1 MSFVGGVSETEAD
14 GELAEFYADLRKTW
28 GKVPNWFT
36 AQGSRPEIAQTE
48 AALFNAIFS
57 DGALPQKLKEQ
68 IGVVVAG
75 INHSSYCI
83 AIHSDVLHRF
93 AVPRALARTLAVNYP
108 DAPVSDAEMALFRFA
123 AKLTK
128 QPDSIEQADADEL
141 RRHGWTNAQILETVL
156 AVSMMN
162 FANRISSGLG
172 LVVDF

>member
-1 MSFVGGVSETEAD
+1 MSFVGGVSETEAR
-14 GELAEFYADLRKTW
+14 GEVAAFYAELKKSW
-28 GKVPNWFT
+28 GKVPNWFL
-36 AQGSRPEIAQTE
+36 AQGSRPDIVQTE
-48 AALFNAIFS
+48 AALFNAIFT

-83 AIHSDVLHRF
+83 AIHSDVLQRF
-93 AVPRALARTLAVNYP
+93 AVPRALARTLAVNFP
-108 DAPVSDAEMALFRFA
+108 EAPVSEAEMALFRFA

-128 QPDSIEQADADEL
+128 QPDSIQQADADEL
-141 RRHGWTNAQILETVL
+141 RRHGWNDAQILETVL